1 MKSLV
6 KQDIGG
12 DGASAELSLDG
23 GKLVLAVQ
31 YPVAKLAEPI
41 TKLIDKAIDAAE
53 GAIPGD
59 WDKAVLEPIRAAA
72 KAEVIKLLS
81 E

>member
-1 MKSLV
+1 MKELV
-6 KQDIGG
+6 SQEFGEGG
-12 DGASAELSLDG
+12 TAVLGLNG
-23 GKLVLAVQ
+23 GKAVVNIE
-31 YPVAKLAEPI
+31 YPVAQLAAPI
-41 TKLIDKAIDAAE
+41 TDLIDTTIDQLEA
-53 GAIPGD
+53 AIPGD